1 MALYNIGRSL
11 RIVDHCP
18 SETLVEHFFEF
29 IKKIDFGY
37 KLFATYW
44 NGRSKCKPKISK
56 TINEC

>member
-1 MALYNIGRSL
+1 MMALYNIGRSL

-18 SETLVEHFFEF
+18 SKTLVEH
-29 IKKIDFGY
+29 FGY